1 MKETKATD
9 DKAMKKITFS
19 ILAAAALVLCSCKEH
34 YTSYDDAEYIMFA
47 DTLKAY
53 AVTADQDYIRI
64 PVVST
69 VKRDY
74 PRTIAV
80 EVLDKESS
88 AIESLHYSIES
99 NTLTIPAGE
108 NRTDL
113 LIQGNF
119 ENLSPEENL
128 QLSLSLIM
136 NDKLESPL
144 YGRKTKVELVKCC
157 PFDRQNFC
165 GWCVLSSTFL
175 QNFNPYGS
183 YQRLIHTEAHP
194 NKENSIICR
203 NWMNDGYDV
212 VLNFDTSDPLNPKVS
227 LDGEQIISDE
237 GSFFGM
243 THGDDHI
250 RAVTSSLYNSYYY
263 NCGSYL
269 FIWTQMYVL
278 DLAEVIGS
286 VGHFYNIM
294 EWISDE
300 EAERLQREEGM

>member
-1 MKETKATD
+1 MRKNL
-9 DKAMKKITFS
+9 IFS
-19 ILAAAALVLCSCKEH
+19 ILAAAALLLCSCREH
-34 YTSYDDAEYIMFA
+34 YTLYDDAEYIMFA

-53 AVTADQDYIRI
+53 AVTSDEDYVRI

-69 VKRDY
+69 VTRDY

-88 AIESLHYSIES
+88 AIENLHYKIES
-99 NTLTIPAGE
+99 YTLTIPAGE
-108 NRTDL
+108 NCTEL
-113 LIQGNF
+113 LLRGKF
-119 ENLSPEENL
+119 DNLSPDKNL
-128 QLSLSLIM
+128 QLALRLIM
-136 NDKLESPL
+136 NSELESPL
-144 YGRKTKVELVKCC
+144 YGRDTKVELVKCC
-157 PFDRQNFC
+157 PFDIQNFC

-183 YQRLIHTEAHP
+183 YQRLIRTEQHP
-194 NKENSIICR
+194 NKPNSIICR
-203 NWMNDGYDV
+203 NWMNDGYDI
-212 VLNFDTSDPLNPKVS
+212 VLNFDNSDPLNPIVS

-250 RAVTSSLYNSYYY
+250 RAVSSSLYNSYFY

-278 DLAEVIGS
+278 NLAEPIGT